1 MCAYKYIFTIH
12 GITGTV
18 GFLFEEIVSTI
29 SEYFLS
35 IICGAIALVFVAA
48 LINRMKLSRKGW
60 VNFEVYKKDW
70 RMSHMYD
77 QRIEKGAHPFLDRW
91 LKFNFVLGKSLATI
105 GFSPN
110 LTSLLALILS
120 IASAFYFI
128 QAGTMI
134 PDNLLLS
141 DLFFALAVAFLLLS
155 GLADILDGA
164 VARLTYSSTPFGDL
178 LDDVADKYS
187 DAIVIISIIYAGLC
201 DPFIGLAALL
211 GSLLVDYARAR
222 TMSLGLRRTKVTIGE
237 RPFRML
243 LISSA
248 VAFQFVAQLSVA
260 LDIKVPIGE
269 DIYLHTPFL
278 NTVWWSILILAV
290 ITHFSTIHLA
300 LHARRNLPNQLS

>member
-1 MCAYKYIFTIH
+1 MEPQEGWAL
-12 GITGTV
+12 
-18 GFLFEEIVSTI
+18 LFEKIVSRV
-29 SEYFLS
+29 SEFFLPM
-35 IICGAIALVFVAA
+35 ICGAIALVFITA
-48 LINRMKLSRKGW
+48 LINRMKLSKKEYM
-60 VNFEVYKKDW
+60 NFEVYKKDW
-70 RMSHMYD
+70 QMSHMYD
-77 QRIEKGAHPFLDRW
+77 QKIERETHSFFNRW

-120 IASAFYFI
+120 IASAFCFI

-155 GLADILDGA
+155 GLTDILDGA
-164 VARLTYSSTPFGDL
+164 VASLTYSSTPFGDL
-178 LDDVADKYS
+178 LDNVADKYS

-222 TMSLGLRRTKVTIGE
+222 TMGLGLRRTKVTIGE

-248 VAFQFVAQLSVA
+248 VAFQFVAQLSDV
-260 LDIKVPIGE
+260 LNIYVPIGE
-269 DIYLHTPFL
+269 DTYLHTPFL
-278 NTVWWSILILAV
+278 NTVWWGILILAV
-290 ITHFSTIHLA
+290 LTHFSTIQIV
-300 LHARRNLPNQLS
+300 LHARRNLPKKILGAV